1 MSAAIKTR
9 IRQIAS
15 THDLWQIAETGDVG
29 QLRQLLARGADVNAS
44 NGAGVTAL
52 MLAAYHGRLEMVRA
66 LTDHGADVNLKD
78 AEGFTAAM
86 LADRYGHD
94 EIVNLLVARGAKHIP
109 KRSAQIATA
118 DPFSQEET
126 FDSFTDVEA
135 SSTYGDPEVR
145 KLHAPP
151 NIWDVVHEARTEFK
165 PRSALV
171 GHLTSVNPLVIL
183 LMVIIAGELAVI
195 GFMNRKT
202 RSESAEP
209 QSVRTEASNT
219 TTAPSVPATVPS
231 STSVSNQQPSSPA
244 TGTGESSPVQPLT
257 TTAAAN
263 PITASVVKPKI
274 AVPTKK
280 PEKAVT
286 ARQPGEEQIGPI
298 LSGAQTLAGSD
309 KANKDESK
317 ESTTRPPKIE
327 LALPLT
333 DNEKSAGPP
342 VKKEEA
348 KKDSE
353 KAPSPPIVVTPKAN
367 PTPRLR

>member
-9 IRQIAS
+9 VRQIAS

-78 AEGFTAAM
+78 SEGFTAAM
-86 LADRYGHD
+86 LAERYGNGD
-94 EIVNLLVARGAKHIP
+94 IVKILIARGAKHIP
-109 KRSAQIATA
+109 KRSAQITLA

-126 FDSFTDVEA
+126 FDSFTDAEA
-135 SSTYGDPEVR
+135 SSTDGDPGVR

-171 GHLTSVNPLVIL
+171 GHLTAVNPLVIL
-183 LMVIIAGELAVI
+183 LLVIIAGELAVI

-202 RSESAEP
+202 RSGIAEP
-209 QSVRTEASNT
+209 PVRTEANT
-219 TTAPSVPATVPS
+219 TTAPNVPATVPS
-231 STSVSNQQPSSPA
+231 STSVSAQQPSSPA
-244 TGTGESSPVQPLT
+244 TGTGESSPVQPSP

-263 PITASVVKPKI
+263 PIAASVVKPKI
-274 AVPTKK
+274 AVVPKK
-280 PEKAVT
+280 PEKAVL
-286 ARQPGEEQIGPI
+286 AKQPGEEQISPI
-298 LSGAQTLAGSD
+298 LSGAQTLAGKD

-317 ESTTRPPKIE
+317 ESTTRPPKID

-333 DNEKSAGPP
+333 DNEKSASPP
-342 VKKEEA
+342 ARKDEA
-348 KKDSE
+348 KKDSD
-353 KAPSPPIVVTPKAN
+353 KAQSPPLVVTPKAN